1 MTCMNRITKEYIQDY
16 VTDVAVLET
25 EHRKGSSFY
34 ASASHTFT
42 GKDIAE
48 LAESEIDASEL
59 LGITVTLNGYW
70 SDYDGCEWDDEIV
83 FTKAEEYE
91 VFVPEVVIP
100 AHYETKVRE
109 VEVVDLKFD

>member
-1 MTCMNRITKEYIQDY
+1 MNRITKEQIKDY
-16 VTDVAVLET
+16 VSET
-25 EHRKGSSFY
+25 GEFEKEHRKGGTFY
-34 ASASHTFT
+34 ASATHTLT
-42 GKDIAE
+42 HEDIEE
-48 LAESEIDASEL
+48 LADTEIDASEL

-70 SDYDGCEWDDEIV
+70 SDYDGCEWDEGVV

-109 VEVVDLKFD
+109 VEVDIKFD

>member
-1 MTCMNRITKEYIQDY
+1 MNRITKEQIKDY
-16 VTDVAVLET
+16 VSELGEFET

-42 GKDIAE
+42 SKDIE
-48 LAESEIDASEL
+48 EFAESEIDASEL

-70 SDYDGCEWDDEIV
+70 SDYDGCDWNDHLTL
-83 FTKAEEYE
+83 TKAEEYE

-109 VEVVDLKFD
+109 VEVTDIKFD

>member
-1 MTCMNRITKEYIQDY
+1 MNRITKERIQDY
-16 VTDVAVLET
+16 VIEVADLET
-25 EHRKGSSFY
+25 EHRKGSDFFY

-42 GKDIAE
+42 IKDIE
-48 LAESEIDASEL
+48 EFAESEIDANEL
-59 LGITVTLNGYW
+59 LGITATLNGYW
-70 SDYDGCEWDDEIV
+70 SDYDSCEWDEEIV

-109 VEVVDLKFD
+109 VEVVDIKFD

>member
-1 MTCMNRITKEYIQDY
+1 MNRITKDYIQDY
-16 VTDVAVLET
+16 VTEVAELET

-42 GKDIAE
+42 SKDIAE
-48 LAESEIDASEL
+48 LAESKIDASEL
-59 LGITVTLNGYW
+59 LGITVTLSGYW
-70 SDYDGCEWDDEIV
+70 SDYNGCQWDGVV

-109 VEVVDLKFD
+109 VEVVDIKFD

>member
-1 MTCMNRITKEYIQDY
+1 MNRITKEQIKDY
-16 VTDVAVLET
+16 VSELGEFEK
-25 EHRKGSSFY
+25 EHMKGGAFY
-34 ASASHTFT
+34 ASVTHTLT
-42 GKDIAE
+42 HEDIEE

-70 SDYDGCEWDDEIV
+70 SDYDGCEWDDYIV

-109 VEVVDLKFD
+109 VEVVDIKFD